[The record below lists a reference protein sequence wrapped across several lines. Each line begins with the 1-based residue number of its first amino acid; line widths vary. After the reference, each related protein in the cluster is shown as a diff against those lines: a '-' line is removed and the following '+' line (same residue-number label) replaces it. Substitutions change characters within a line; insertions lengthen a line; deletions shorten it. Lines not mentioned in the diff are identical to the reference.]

1 MVINSTAENPCRQ
14 VMKNYIIMNELEQ
27 IFSPCTPELLVEV
40 PNPDPDDSTAEAL
53 VTTFS
58 AH

>member
-1 MVINSTAENPCRQ
+1 MQADDD
-14 VMKNYIIMNELEQ
+14 L
-27 IFSPCTPELLVEV
+27 PCTPELLVEV

-58 AH
+58 AQ